1 MNNLKE
7 KLRNRG
13 IAYILTGICH
23 NTYDCPVENI
33 DGMPCP
39 IYDKPGQVCED
50 ITWEIWEEFLATQ
63 KD

>member
-1 MNNLKE
+1 MDNLKE

-13 IAYILTGICH
+13 IAYILTRICH

-39 IYDKPGQVCED
+39 IYDKPG
-50 ITWEIWEEFLATQ
+50 
-63 KD
+63 